1 MSILRDMSRQ
11 RLTKYDQ
18 AVPMYQS
25 GLSIQE
31 IANFFQV
38 TRQSMWAALKRRR
51 VEFRTNTRSG
61 MENHFHRG
69 TRAVDRAQNLLEK
82 AVEKGIIHRPDAC
95 QDCDTIPRRFKNGR
109 TGIQAH
115 HKDYSKPLEV
125 RWLCQKCHHTWHKT
139 NKAKGCN

>member
-69 TRAVDRAQNLLEK
+69 TWNRRGYHHLIKIDEDLELFFENLRRIGNRIFRFHRSIGPDFQCESIVVGSLTNTSL
-82 AVEKGIIHRPDAC
+82 AHNVIH
-95 QDCDTIPRRFKNGR
+95 FGNG
-109 TGIQAH
+109 
-115 HKDYSKPLEV
+115 
-125 RWLCQKCHHTWHKT
+125 
-139 NKAKGCN
+139 